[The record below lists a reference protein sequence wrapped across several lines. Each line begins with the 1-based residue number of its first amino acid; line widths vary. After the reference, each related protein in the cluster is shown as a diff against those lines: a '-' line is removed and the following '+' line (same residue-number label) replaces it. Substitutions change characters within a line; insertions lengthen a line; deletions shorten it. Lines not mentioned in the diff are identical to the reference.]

1 MQSITTAAQ
10 LRIAQRQGVTA
21 RQATPDETIGH
32 AEEAWLSDTLEMNLR
47 TAMALAYH
55 RNESVMQLQFSEE
68 GLRTHLKY
76 ARQPRGEAVHPDHAL
91 NAATRQLLRQL
102 YAADFTVYQ
111 EYENGE
117 VPGALWSAR
126 GPQRLM
132 LRWS

>member
-1 MQSITTAAQ
+1 MQTMTTAAQ
-10 LRIAQRQGVTA
+10 LRVAQRQGVTA
-21 RQATPDETIGH
+21 RQSSPEEPIGQ
-32 AEEAWLSDTLEMNLR
+32 AEETWLESTLEMNLR
-47 TAMALAYH
+47 TAMTLAYH
-55 RNESVMQLQFSEE
+55 RNESVMQMQFSED

-76 ARQPRGEAVHPDHAL
+76 ARQPRGEAVRPEHAL
-91 NAATRQLLRQL
+91 NAVTRQLLRQL

-117 VPGALWSAR
+117 VPGALWNPR